1 MRGLKNEQGAALV
14 IVIIL
19 LVVAA
24 AGVYG
29 GAKILKKPISLPGFQ
44 SPTGSSSEKTSV
56 PTRGIDPQISP
67 AQDLDKSG
75 DQPVLVENFD
85 ETGNL
90 TDWDA
95 SVERQT
101 GDWILLYE
109 EPGRPAIVAKLTFNA
124 FSKCDLGSG
133 EKVCDKSKLELGA
146 RARVQGSDKGGRVT
160 VIKLTK
166 IAGP

>member
-1 MRGLKNEQGAALV
+1 MRKSKNEQGVALV
-14 IVIIL
+14 ILIIF

-24 AGVYG
+24 AVVYG
-29 GAKILKKPISLPGFQ
+29 GAKIIKKPVNLPEVQ
-44 SPTGSSSEKTSV
+44 LPTGNNPEETNL
-56 PTRGIDPQISP
+56 PTEQPQISP
-67 AQDLDKSG
+67 KQDLDKSG
-75 DQPVLVENFD
+75 NQPVLVENFD
-85 ETGNL
+85 QTGNL

-95 SVERQT
+95 NAERET

-109 EPGRPAIVAKLTFNA
+109 APGRPAIVANLTFNA

-133 EKVCDKSKLELGA
+133 EEVCDKSKLELGA
-146 RARVQGSDKGGRVT
+146 RASVQGNEKEGKVT

>member
-1 MRGLKNEQGAALV
+1 MRKSKNEQGVALV
-14 IVIIL
+14 ILVVF

-24 AGVYG
+24 TVVYG
-29 GAKILKKPISLPGFQ
+29 GAKIMKKPINLPGLQ
-44 SPTGSSSEKTSV
+44 LPTGNNSEETIA
-56 PTRGIDPQISP
+56 PTEGMEPQISP
-67 AQDLDKSG
+67 KQDLEEPES
-75 DQPVLVENFD
+75 QPVLVENFD
-85 ETGNL
+85 RTGNL

-95 SVERQT
+95 NAERET

-109 EPGRPAIVAKLTFNA
+109 EPGRPAIVANLTFNT

-133 EKVCDKSKLELGA
+133 EEVCDKSKLELGV
-146 RARVQGSDKGGRVT
+146 RARVQGNEKEGKVT